1 MPILAI
7 QLGNVTFKFLQ
18 LERNAQCPPGYVL
31 LSVDNPSKNIIPQ
44 MKLYNVL
51 PSFMKLLKQ
60 QNGNEKYFVDPGKI
74 RSWIQKI
81 LDKTL
86 PSIKNEFPQF
96 GILDV
101 CFSYLLIY
109 YYFLN

>member
-1 MPILAI
+1 
-7 QLGNVTFKFLQ
+7 
-18 LERNAQCPPGYVL
+18 
-31 LSVDNPSKNIIPQ
+31 
-44 MKLYNVL
+44 MKLHNDL
-51 PSFMKLLKQ
+51 LSFMKLLKH
-60 QNGNEKYFVDPGKI
+60 NGNEKYFVDPGKI

-109 YYFLN
+109 YYFELGTI

>member
-31 LSVDNPSKNIIPQ
+31 LSVDNPRKNIEPK
-44 MKLYNVL
+44 MKLHNVL
-51 PSFMKLLKQ
+51 PRFMKLLKHH
-60 QNGNEKYFVDPGKI
+60 GNEKYFVDPGKI

-81 LDKTL
+81 FDKTK
-86 PSIKNEFPQF
+86 PSIEHKFQQF
-96 GILDV
+96 GILNV
-101 CFSYLLIY
+101 I
-109 YYFLN
+109 LNYMYT

>member
-1 MPILAI
+1 
-7 QLGNVTFKFLQ
+7 
-18 LERNAQCPPGYVL
+18 
-31 LSVDNPSKNIIPQ
+31 

-86 PSIKNEFPQF
+86 PSIKNEFSEF
-96 GILDV
+96 GILNV
-101 CFSYLLIY
+101 SFK
-109 YYFLN
+109 

>member
-1 MPILAI
+1 
-7 QLGNVTFKFLQ
+7 
-18 LERNAQCPPGYVL
+18 
-31 LSVDNPSKNIIPQ
+31 

-81 LDKTL
+81 FDKTL
-86 PSIKNEFPQF
+86 PSIKNEFSEF
-96 GILDV
+96 GILNVSFKYNDI
-101 CFSYLLIY
+101 SYDFELL
-109 YYFLN
+109 F